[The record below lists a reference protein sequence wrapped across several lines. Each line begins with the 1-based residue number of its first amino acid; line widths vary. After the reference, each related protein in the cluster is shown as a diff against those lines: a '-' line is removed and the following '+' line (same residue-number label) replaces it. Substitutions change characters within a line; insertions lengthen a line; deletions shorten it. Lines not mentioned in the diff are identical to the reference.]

1 MQPAVSLPSLGTVFE
16 ELNPKE
22 IVMKTM
28 AKTRI
33 ARFVLAT
40 GFCAFSFAASARE
53 PLADQEQSTVA
64 APGDKHVTYPV
75 RYAGTD
81 VSTSRG
87 VKSLYTRIRYAAIL
101 VCRKDVAWSKRDG
114 NACLQA
120 AIDSAV
126 AAVNA
131 LLLSQYAQLRGE
143 RDKPASEKLAKTN

>member
-1 MQPAVSLPSLGTVFE
+1 
-16 ELNPKE
+16 
-22 IVMKTM
+22 MKIS
-28 AKTRI
+28 AKNRI
-33 ARFVLAT
+33 ARFVLAM

-53 PLADQEQSTVA
+53 PLADQQQSTVA

-81 VSTSRG
+81 VSTPKG

-101 VCRKDVAWSKRDG
+101 VCRKDVAWNKQDG
-114 NACLQA
+114 DACLHA

-126 AAVNA
+126 AAVDA
-131 LLLSQYAQLRGE
+131 PLLSQYAQLQGE